1 VVPNP
6 GPIEAVSADW
16 VGSGSESADR
26 PTIRARTREKAGWFE
41 AVLGPEKGRFAHKNR
56 EKSTKNGEDLEVDL
70 LIVKELDAKA
80 CLESAKITPNLNYPL
95 CL

>member
-1 VVPNP
+1 MAPKP

-16 VGSGSESADR
+16 VGNGSESADR
-26 PTIRARTREKAGWFE
+26 PTIRKAGWFE

-80 CLESAKITPNLNYPL
+80 CLESAKITPNFNYPL